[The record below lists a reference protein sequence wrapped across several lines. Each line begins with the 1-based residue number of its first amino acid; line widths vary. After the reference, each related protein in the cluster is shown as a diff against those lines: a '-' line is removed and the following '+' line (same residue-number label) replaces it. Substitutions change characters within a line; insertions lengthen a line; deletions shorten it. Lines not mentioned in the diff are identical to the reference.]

1 MKNTKRWWRLLLGI
15 MCLLH
20 IQILPVQAEEYW
32 PEGPEIVGESA
43 IIMEA
48 STGTVLYEKNSHEQ
62 CYPASI
68 TKIMTSMLA
77 VKNSNLDEEVTFSK
91 DAVYKTEG
99 SGISRDVGEVMTMR
113 ECLYGLMLESANE
126 CGYAIAEH
134 TGGSY
139 DNFVKMM
146 NDEAKR
152 LGCKD
157 THFNNPHGLPDEAH
171 KTSAYDIAL
180 ISREALKSDVF
191 RMIVNT
197 RRHTIPPT
205 NKHQDETYLS
215 NHHKM
220 RNNYQGDEQYLY
232 EYCIGGKTGYTSVA
246 GSTLATFAE
255 KDGMTLI
262 CVVMRETA
270 PNHYIDTRTL
280 FDYCFENF
288 QVWNVA
294 EHEKSFE
301 KSLSESKIFENSSS
315 FAELNGDGFV
325 VLPKAVAFEDAKPKI
340 KKSKKKSNKLGK
352 IQYTYAGRKVG
363 GTDIEITNVK
373 IPEFKFQKEKEEV
386 EVLPEENVVRID
398 LKYILLGIGAVVL
411 LIGIGFGIYCFADNF
426 YLIRYKI
433 ESRRIMKNSFKEI
446 KTKRRRRRK

>member
-1 MKNTKRWWRLLLGI
+1 MSGKNAQGLTEQEFLNSYNPEKYEHPSVTVDTLIFTVDKSGEDYHL
-15 MCLLH
+15 
-20 IQILPVQAEEYW
+20 QILLVRREDHPFLHKWAVPGGFVGMKESVEQAAVRKLEEETGLRDTYLEQLYTW
-32 PEGPEIVGESA
+32 GDVERDPRTR
-43 IIMEA
+43 II
-48 STGTVLYEKNSHEQ
+48 SV
-62 CYPASI
+62 
-68 TKIMTSMLA
+68 
-77 VKNSNLDEEVTFSK
+77 
-91 DAVYKTEG
+91 
-99 SGISRDVGEVMTMR
+99 
-113 ECLYGLMLESANE
+113 
-126 CGYAIAEH
+126 
-134 TGGSY
+134 SY
-139 DNFVKMM
+139 
-146 NDEAKR
+146 
-152 LGCKD
+152 
-157 THFNNPHGLPDEAH
+157 
-171 KTSAYDIAL
+171 IAL
-180 ISREALKSDVF
+180 IPREALKSDVF

-232 EYCIGGKTGYTSVA
+232 DYCIGGKTGYTSVA

-325 VLPKAVAFEDAKPKI
+325 VLPKAVDFEDAEPKI

-373 IPEFKFQKEKEEV
+373 VPEFKFQKEKEEV

-398 LKYILLGIGAVVL
+398 LKYILLGIGAVIL
-411 LIGIGFGIYCFADNF
+411 LIVIGFGIYCLADNF

-433 ESRRIMKNSFKEI
+433 ESRRMMKNSFKEI
-446 KTKRRRRRK
+446 KTKRRWRRK